1 MAAVAGPPPKKNG
14 LTRTDSNNS
23 IKSDDDTPW
32 HNNDTPLVREG
43 WGELTRLC
51 AITDMKGCTFGSIA
65 MPQLIPAVI
74 QAVSIFVNYYPF
86 IVGEVHVINCAP
98 LVAKIFKRAL
108 HTVVPKHIA
117 DQVQIHVRATEIL
130 RSVRTHH
137 LPKQIGGDADCAVL
151 EPPDPPPPNGAS
163 GTKAK
168 AAPSDDDD
176 GKTQQQIPRPG
187 DDSPPDDD
195 ADDDPAAT
203 AAAPPAEEKSP

>member
-86 IVGEVHVINCAP
+86 IVRSSGFA
-98 LVAKIFKRAL
+98 FRFR
-108 HTVVPKHIA
+108 VVVFFTCPG
-117 DQVQIHVRATEIL
+117 TL
-130 RSVRTHH
+130 RRSARST
-137 LPKQIGGDADCAVL
+137 
-151 EPPDPPPPNGAS
+151 
-163 GTKAK
+163 
-168 AAPSDDDD
+168 
-176 GKTQQQIPRPG
+176 
-187 DDSPPDDD
+187 
-195 ADDDPAAT
+195 
-203 AAAPPAEEKSP
+203 

>member
-1 MAAVAGPPPKKNG
+1 MHLRLHRHAPAH
-14 LTRTDSNNS
+14 TRRH
-23 IKSDDDTPW
+23 PGRL
-32 HNNDTPLVREG
+32 HLRQLLPLHR
-43 WGELTRLC
+43 
-51 AITDMKGCTFGSIA
+51 TFFWFR
-65 MPQLIPAVI
+65 
-74 QAVSIFVNYYPF
+74 VSFSRRRFFYLSRHF
-86 IVGEVHVINCAP
+86 AQVGEVHVINCAP